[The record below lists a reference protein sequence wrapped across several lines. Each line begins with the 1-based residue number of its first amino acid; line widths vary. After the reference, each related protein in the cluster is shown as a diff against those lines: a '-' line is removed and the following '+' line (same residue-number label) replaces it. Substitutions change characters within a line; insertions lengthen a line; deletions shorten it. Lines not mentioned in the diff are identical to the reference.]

1 MTVAYQ
7 NKKLFQKER
16 GKKVTFEEIRTI
28 CGIVAHPFKR
38 KKYWVGWDDGFGKEV
53 VFSYE
58 KVLLGSISVLT
69 SSRTTFLP
77 ILSVRA
83 SICFTM
89 VSLKSSLILFL
100 TVITALTLNFTGF
113 SVDTEEE
120 EEEEDEDDDDE
131 GEEEEPFIKSSL
143 IAATGNFA
151 ALFTLTTL
159 LFSKGTKNRVWLRS
173 DEGEEEG
180 TNMDLSSNEE
190 PKICFV
196 RAILLFCS
204 KKSSPSLSFVL
215 CVCVCVFSL

>member
-1 MTVAYQ
+1 
-7 NKKLFQKER
+7 
-16 GKKVTFEEIRTI
+16 
-28 CGIVAHPFKR
+28 
-38 KKYWVGWDDGFGKEV
+38 
-53 VFSYE
+53 
-58 KVLLGSISVLT
+58 
-69 SSRTTFLP
+69 
-77 ILSVRA
+77 
-83 SICFTM
+83 M

-120 EEEEDEDDDDE
+120 DEDDE

-151 ALFTLTTL
+151 ALFILTTL
-159 LFSKGTKNRVWLRS
+159 LFSKGTKNRVELKN
-173 DEGEEEG
+173 DEGEEEEG